1 MNLDKNVKPR
11 GKQLQMRNKLW
22 PSVKDSELW
31 LRQNSNGFITIPRT
45 MPLVMNIMDE
55 ITKGKPVSSTYFEL
69 FCRSFDEC
77 FVVLNKPTEMAFHA
91 GFTGQRAERTWRDR
105 MEKLKKLGYID
116 IKPGPSGALS
126 YALIYN
132 PYLVTKLL
140 HETGL
145 VTEEKFNALIM
156 RAVEI
161 GAEDLD

>member
-1 MNLDKNVKPR
+1 
-11 GKQLQMRNKLW
+11 
-22 PSVKDSELW
+22 
-31 LRQNSNGFITIPRT
+31 
-45 MPLVMNIMDE
+45 MNIMDE